1 MDSDPNSF
9 AQALKK
15 RAKAGDMP
23 RVVIAACAE
32 DLDREE
38 VGDTALTI
46 ARDYGFTER
55 NVFHVERKGFDWS
68 EVRNDAQAM
77 SLFSEK
83 RVLDIRVEKSF
94 IDKKA
99 SDFFRSYAKEAKDA
113 ADSSGA
119 ESDTLLLIRTEYLAK
134 RDKTAKWYQALSPI
148 GLCVHSY
155 LVQDKDM
162 PRWLNQRAKRE
173 GVTLSKEAVR
183 YLAERLEGN
192 LLAASQEL
200 SRLNLLGKDLIE
212 LQDVETSVSSANHY
226 RMWDLLDEAFAGHA
240 QKVRRM
246 CRTMEA
252 EGESPLAV
260 LGPLATRLR
269 TGGASRG
276 GYSRGP
282 APPAKPKHA
291 YISECAL
298 IDLQAKGALEGDAWQ
313 SLERLLLALGGKQT
327 TPSLSASHSAL
338 RRVTDH

>member
-1 MDSDPNSF
+1 MDSDPQSF

-15 RAKAGDMP
+15 LAKAGDMP
-23 RVVIAACAE
+23 AAVIAACAE

-38 VGDTALTI
+38 VGDTALAI
-46 ARDYGFTER
+46 ARDHGFTER
-55 NVFHVERKGFDWS
+55 SVFHVERKGFDWN
-68 EVRNDAQAM
+68 EVRADAGAM

-99 SDFFRSYAKEAKDA
+99 SEFFRAYA
-113 ADSSGA
+113 ADVKGA
-119 ESDTLLLIRTEYLAK
+119 TDDTLLLIRTEYLAR

-173 GVTLSKEAVR
+173 GVELSKDAVR

-192 LLAASQEL
+192 LLAAAQEL
-200 SRLNLLGKDLIE
+200 SRLKLLGKDLIE
-212 LQDVETSVSSANHY
+212 RVDVEASVSSANHY
-226 RMWDLLDEAFAGHA
+226 RMWDLLDEAFAGHG

-252 EGESPLAV
+252 EGESPLAI
-260 LGPLATRLR
+260 LGPLVTRLR
-269 TGGASRG
+269 TGSVSRG

-282 APPAKPKHA
+282 SQPAKPMHA
-291 YISECAL
+291 YVSECAL

-313 SLERLLLALGGKQT
+313 SLERLLLALGGRQT
-327 TPSLSASHSAL
+327 TPSLSASHEAWRKVSGSS
-338 RRVTDH
+338 